1 MLTMRRIDRYIVS
14 SVSASILLVMLVV
27 LSLDMVFAFV
37 AEVEDLNGG
46 YQVPEAIVFVLTT
59 LPRRIYDYLPLGAFM
74 GCLIGLGVLAKSSEL
89 VVVRAAG
96 VSIVRI
102 VFSAMKPAFVI
113 IVLAIALGEVVVPF
127 SEKIAQSQKA
137 VAQGADLRIASSG
150 GLWHREGDVFVHINA
165 VEPNGILHGVSL
177 QRYQDDRKLSSTTFA
192 KRAIYQRGE
201 WLLEDVRE
209 TVFSRGQITTKSEPY
224 RAWETSLSPSL
235 LNILIVKP
243 DNLSISGLYQYVD
256 YLQQQN
262 LNASTYLMSF
272 WKKVLQPLSTL
283 VLVFVAISFVFGPL
297 RSATMGYRI
306 FCGLVVG
313 LAFKYMQDLLGPSSL
328 VFGFNPIFATLIPIV
343 VCLLLGTILIRR
355 VG

>member
-1 MLTMRRIDRYIVS
+1 MRRIDRYIVS

-37 AEVEDLNGG
+37 AEVEDLSGG
-46 YQVPEAIVFVLTT
+46 YQVPEAITFVLTT

-74 GCLIGLGVLAKSSEL
+74 GCLIGLGVLAKNSEL

-102 VFSAMKPAFVI
+102 VFSAMKPALVI
-113 IVLAIALGEVVVPF
+113 ILLAMALGEFVVPF
-127 SEKIAQSQKA
+127 SEKIAQSKKA
-137 VAQGADLRIASSG
+137 VAQGADLRIASSA

-177 QRYQDDRKLSSTTFA
+177 QHYLDDRSIRSTLFA

-209 TVFSRGQITTKSEPY
+209 TLFSNGEASKVSEPY
-224 RAWETSLSPSL
+224 RVWETSLSPSL
-235 LNILIVKP
+235 LSILIVKP
-243 DNLSISGLYQYVD
+243 DNLSISGLYRYVE
-256 YLQQQN
+256 YLQKQN
-262 LNASTYLMSF
+262 LNASSYLISF

-297 RSATMGYRI
+297 RSVTMGYRI

-328 VFGFNPIFATLIPIV
+328 VFGFNPIFATLIPIAI
-343 VCLLLGTILIRR
+343 CALLGSFLIRR